1 MKKLSLSL
9 ISILLLLSSCNERVD
24 LLVHNAN
31 VYTVNEN
38 FDKATAFVVKNGR
51 FLEVGGEDLI
61 DRYKPTNVVDA
72 QGLPVYP
79 GFIDSHCD
87 LIGLG
92 LNNIFKVNL
101 NGSKNIDEVIN
112 RLNKYQASNGHK
124 YLYGI
129 GWDQKNW
136 EYQNFPDNKKLNE
149 AYPDIPVVLEGNDRN
164 ITLANAKALEM
175 ANIDE
180 LTNVEGGKI
189 LSHKGKLTGILIDNA
204 IKLLD
209 RIKPEFSRENQIQA
223 LIAAQDICFE
233 NGLTTVDQGGISKN
247 KILLIDS
254 LQRKKLIN
262 IRVYAMIE
270 NNFESMDY
278 FFNKGGIKNELLNV
292 NSVEVNVDGVLSSR
306 GAALKENYSDFPKY
320 NTQLIV
326 NKDSLNSIAK
336 LLFEN
341 SFQMNAVAFGDAA
354 NQTVLD
360 TYNSLLSESDDPRW
374 RIEHINVISKE
385 DISKFNS
392 KIIPSIQPSQAV
404 SQMKWARLRLG
415 VDRIKDA
422 FKYKDLL
429 DWSGVLALGSN
440 SPFEKISPLNTFYTA
455 VTRGSEKEDS
465 NNGFQMENSLS
476 RYEALMGM
484 TRWAAYANFE
494 ENEKGSI
501 EAGKFADFI
510 FLDRDIMTVDM
521 MLVPKARVVATI
533 LNGKIVFSNR
543 L

>member
-1 MKKLSLSL
+1 MKYFFLWL

-72 QGLPVYP
+72 QGLPIYP

-87 LIGLG
+87 FIGLG
-92 LNNIFKVNL
+92 LNRFKVNL
-101 NGSKNIDEVIN
+101 SGSENIDEIIS
-112 RLNKYQASNGHK
+112 RLIKHQASFDQK

-129 GWDQKNW
+129 GWDQQKW
-136 EYQNFPDNKKLNE
+136 GSENFPDNKKLNE
-149 AYPDIPVVLEGNDRN
+149 AFPDIPVVLEGDDRHF
-164 ITLANAKALEM
+164 TLANEKALEM
-175 ANIDE
+175 ADINK
-180 LTNVEGGKI
+180 LTKVEGGKI
-189 LSHKGKLTGILIDNA
+189 LRHEGELTGILIDNA
-204 IKLLD
+204 VKLID
-209 RIKPEFSRENQIQA
+209 KIKPEFSRENQIQA

-233 NGLTTVDQGGISKN
+233 NGLTTVDQDGISK
-247 KILLIDS
+247 KQILLIDS
-254 LQRKKLIN
+254 LQRKKLIK
-262 IRVYAMIE
+262 IRIYAMIE

-278 FFNKGGIKNELLNV
+278 FFKKGGIKNELLNV
-292 NSVEVNVDGVLSSR
+292 NSVEVNIDGVLSSR
-306 GAALKENYSDFPKY
+306 GAALKENYSDLPKY
-320 NTQLIV
+320 NSQLIV
-326 NKDSLNSIAK
+326 NKDSLNSIAE

-341 SFQMNAVAFGDAA
+341 SFQMNALAFGDAA
-354 NQTVLD
+354 NQMVLD
-360 TYNSLLSESDDPRW
+360 TYNSYLSDSEDPRW

-392 KIIPSIQPSQAV
+392 KIIPSIQPSQAL

-415 VDRIKDA
+415 DERIKDA

-455 VTRGSEKEDS
+455 VTRGSEKQDLS
-465 NNGFQMENSLS
+465 NGFQMENSLS

-484 TRWAAYANFE
+484 TIWGAYANFE
-494 ENEKGSI
+494 EKDKGSI

>member
-1 MKKLSLSL
+1 
-9 ISILLLLSSCNERVD
+9 
-24 LLVHNAN
+24 
-31 VYTVNEN
+31 
-38 FDKATAFVVKNGR
+38 
-51 FLEVGGEDLI
+51 
-61 DRYKPTNVVDA
+61 
-72 QGLPVYP
+72 
-79 GFIDSHCD
+79 
-87 LIGLG
+87 
-92 LNNIFKVNL
+92 
-101 NGSKNIDEVIN
+101 
-112 RLNKYQASNGHK
+112 
-124 YLYGI
+124 
-129 GWDQKNW
+129 
-136 EYQNFPDNKKLNE
+136 
-149 AYPDIPVVLEGNDRN
+149 
-164 ITLANAKALEM
+164 
-175 ANIDE
+175 
-180 LTNVEGGKI
+180 
-189 LSHKGKLTGILIDNA
+189 
-204 IKLLD
+204 
-209 RIKPEFSRENQIQA
+209 
-223 LIAAQDICFE
+223 
-233 NGLTTVDQGGISKN
+233 
-247 KILLIDS
+247 
-254 LQRKKLIN
+254 
-262 IRVYAMIE
+262 MIE
-270 NNFESMDY
+270 NKFESMDY
-278 FFNKGGIKNELLNV
+278 FFSKGGIKNELLNV

-306 GAALKENYSDFPKY
+306 GAALKENYSDFPEY

-360 TYNSLLSESDDPRW
+360 TYNLFLSDSDDPRW

-385 DISKFNS
+385 DVSKFNS

-415 VDRIKDA
+415 VERIKDA

-440 SPFEKISPLNTFYTA
+440 FPFEKISPLNTFYTA

-521 MLVPKARVVATI
+521 MLVPKARVIATI

>member
-9 ISILLLLSSCNERVD
+9 ILILLLLSSCNERVD

-51 FLEVGGEDLI
+51 FVEVGGEDLI
-61 DRYKPTNVVDA
+61 DRYKPKNIVDA

-92 LNNIFKVNL
+92 LNEFKVNL
-101 NGSKNIDEVIN
+101 GDSKDIDEVIS
-112 RLNKYQASNGHK
+112 RLNKHQVSHAQK
-124 YLYGI
+124 YLHGI
-129 GWDQKNW
+129 GWDQKKW
-136 EYQNFPDNKKLNE
+136 ESQNFPDNKKLNE
-149 AYPDIPVVLEGNDRN
+149 AFPNIPVVLEGIDRHF
-164 ITLANAKALEM
+164 ILANDKALEM
-175 ANIDE
+175 ADIDE
-180 LTNVEGGKI
+180 FTKVEGGKI
-189 LSHKGKLTGILIDNA
+189 LSNKGELTGILIDNA

-209 RIKPEFSRENQIQA
+209 IIKPEFSRENQIQA
-223 LIAAQDICFE
+223 LLTAQDICFE
-233 NGLTTVDQGGISKN
+233 NGLTTVDQDGISKN

-254 LQRKKLIN
+254 LQRKKLIS
-262 IRVYAMIE
+262 IRIYAMIE
-270 NNFESMDY
+270 NDFESMNY
-278 FFNKGGIKNELLNV
+278 FFKKGGIKNELLNV
-292 NSVEVNVDGVLSSR
+292 NSVEVNIDGDLSSR

-326 NKDSLNSIAK
+326 KKDSLNSIAK

-341 SFQMNAVAFGDAA
+341 SFQMNAIAFGDAA
-354 NQTVLD
+354 NEMVLD
-360 TYNSLLSESDDPRW
+360 TYNSLLSDSDDPRW

-385 DISKFNS
+385 DVSKFNS

-404 SQMKWARLRLG
+404 TKMKWARLRLG
-415 VDRIKDA
+415 IDRIKDA

-440 SPFEKISPLNTFYTA
+440 SPLEKISPLNTFYTA
-455 VTRGSEKEDS
+455 VTRGSKKEDS
-465 NNGFQMENSLS
+465 NNDSKTGNSLS

-484 TRWAAYANFE
+484 TLWAAYANFE

-521 MLVPKARVVATI
+521 FLVPKARVVATI

>member
-1 MKKLSLSL
+1 MKNFFLSL
-9 ISILLLLSSCNERVD
+9 ISTLLLLSSCNERVD

-92 LNNIFKVNL
+92 LNEFKVNL
-101 NGSKNIDEVIN
+101 GDSKNMDEVIS
-112 RLNKYQASNGHK
+112 RLIKHQASHDQK

-129 GWDQKNW
+129 GWDQKKL
-136 EYQNFPDNKKLNE
+136 ETQNFPDNKKLNK
-149 AYPDIPVVLEGNDRN
+149 AFPDIPVILEGIDRHFILVND
-164 ITLANAKALEM
+164 KALEM

-180 LTNVEGGKI
+180 LTKVEGGKI
-189 LSHKGKLTGILIDNA
+189 LSYKGKLTGILIDNA

-223 LIAAQDICFE
+223 LITAQNICFE
-233 NGLTTVDQGGISKN
+233 NGVTTVDQNGISKN

-262 IRVYAMIE
+262 IRIYAMIE

-278 FFNKGGIKNELLNV
+278 FFNNGGIKNELLNV
-292 NSVEVNVDGVLSSR
+292 NSVEVNIDGLLSSR
-306 GAALKENYSDFPKY
+306 GAALKENYSDFPNY
-320 NTQLIV
+320 NTKLII

-341 SFQMNAVAFGDAA
+341 SFQMNAIAFGDAA
-354 NQTVLD
+354 NQMVLD
-360 TYNSLLSESDDPRW
+360 TYNLFLSDSDDPRW
-374 RIEHINVISKE
+374 RIEHINVITKE

-404 SQMKWARLRLG
+404 SQMKWARHRLG
-415 VDRIKDA
+415 VERIKDA

-455 VTRGSEKEDS
+455 VTRDSEKEDS

>member
-9 ISILLLLSSCNERVD
+9 ILILLLLSSCNERVD

-51 FLEVGGEDLI
+51 FVEVGGEDLI
-61 DRYKPTNVVDA
+61 DRYKPKNIVDA

-92 LNNIFKVNL
+92 LNEFKVNL
-101 NGSKNIDEVIN
+101 GDSKDIDEVIS
-112 RLNKYQASNGHK
+112 RLNKHQVSHAQK
-124 YLYGI
+124 YLHGI
-129 GWDQKNW
+129 GWDQKKW
-136 EYQNFPDNKKLNE
+136 ESQNFPDNKKLNE
-149 AYPDIPVVLEGNDRN
+149 AFPNIPVVLEGIDRHF
-164 ITLANAKALEM
+164 ILANDKALEM
-175 ANIDE
+175 ADIDE
-180 LTNVEGGKI
+180 FTKVEGGKI
-189 LSHKGKLTGILIDNA
+189 LSNKGELTGILIDNA

-209 RIKPEFSRENQIQA
+209 IIKPEFSRENQIQA
-223 LIAAQDICFE
+223 LLTAQDICFE
-233 NGLTTVDQGGISKN
+233 NGLTTVDQDGISKN

-254 LQRKKLIN
+254 LQRKKLIS
-262 IRVYAMIE
+262 IRIYAMIE
-270 NNFESMDY
+270 NDFESMNY
-278 FFNKGGIKNELLNV
+278 FFKKGGIKNELLNV
-292 NSVEVNVDGVLSSR
+292 NSVEVNIDGDLSSR

-326 NKDSLNSIAK
+326 KKDSLNSIAK

-341 SFQMNAVAFGDAA
+341 SFQMNAIAFGDAA
-354 NQTVLD
+354 NEMVLD
-360 TYNSLLSESDDPRW
+360 TYNSLLSDSDDPRW

-385 DISKFNS
+385 DVSKFNS

-404 SQMKWARLRLG
+404 TKMKWARLRLG
-415 VDRIKDA
+415 IDRIKDA

-440 SPFEKISPLNTFYTA
+440 SPLEKISPLNTFYTA
-455 VTRGSEKEDS
+455 VTRGSKKEDS
-465 NNGFQMENSLS
+465 NNDSKTGNSLS

-484 TRWAAYANFE
+484 TLWAAYANFE

-521 MLVPKARVVATI
+521 LLVPKARVVATI